1 MQLTTASEIIR
12 FAVELEDK
20 AAKFYEG
27 LATRH
32 PEAKEV
38 FSSFVKEN
46 KKNKILVQR
55 AYNEVVTDALETGFS
70 FEGFE
75 VDEYMIDVDLAQ
87 DADLSRAVK
96 KALETEE
103 EIQKFYATAAEMSK
117 ALLADIPRAFER
129 IAKKRTGRKE
139 KLKSLF

>member
-1 MQLTTASEIIR
+1 
-12 FAVELEDK
+12 
-20 AAKFYEG
+20 
-27 LATRH
+27 
-32 PEAKEV
+32 
-38 FSSFVKEN
+38 
-46 KKNKILVQR
+46 
-55 AYNEVVTDALETGFS
+55 
-70 FEGFE
+70 
-75 VDEYMIDVDLAQ
+75 MIDVDLAQ

>member
-1 MQLTTASEIIR
+1 MQLTTASEVIR
-12 FAVELEDK
+12 FAVELENR

-27 LATRH
+27 LATRY

-46 KKNKILVQR
+46 EKNRILVQR
-55 AYNEVVTDALETGFS
+55 AYNEVVSDALETGFS

-75 VDEYMIDVDLAQ
+75 ADVYMIDVDLAQ
-87 DADLSRAVK
+87 DAHLSHAVK
-96 KALETEE
+96 KALEIEE
-103 EIQKFYATAAEMSK
+103 RIEKFYATAAEMSK
-117 ALLADIPRAFER
+117 ALLADIPRTFER
-129 IAKKRTGRKE
+129 IAKKRTERKE